1 MATKKAPVS
10 ESEMQLEAAN
20 TLQKLGAQP
29 RVRFTVLPDGSG
41 DRKIRVKLNG
51 TVWEYRVG
59 TEQEAPK
66 DVYALVKS
74 RYDTIAGA
82 AAFDRQNEN
91 RDLGRI

>member
-1 MATKKAPVS
+1 MAVKKAPVS
-10 ESEMQLEAAN
+10 ESEMRLEAVSA
-20 TLQKLGAQP
+20 LQKLNAQP

-59 TEQEAPK
+59 AEQEAPK

-82 AAFDRQNEN
+82 AALDREYGN